1 MKPVSVFNGK
11 KKEHSEKVL
20 TLLYDYG
27 PMSAWEMAARL
38 TRVGGRISL
47 HATLNKRLRAL
58 EDNGYVERINK
69 KWYLLFKGI
78 LAVLLIQKKPKVWNP
93 IWKEIFDDKTKIIE
107 QHLAPIFGTK
117 EKNIHNTMKTLGL
130 SLDDFDALVSLS
142 NRIKTFMENG
152 IDFDTVKIE
161 TLLSLVAL
169 EYTDLNSLLE
179 NWKTLWN
186 AKPNGDQ
193 I

>member
-11 KKEHSEKVL
+11 QKEHSEEVL

-58 EDNGYVERINK
+58 EEKGYVQRENK

-78 LAVLLIQKKPKVWNP
+78 IAVLLFQKKPKVWNP
-93 IWKEIFDDKTKIIE
+93 IWKEIFDNKAKIIE
-107 QHLAPIFGTK
+107 QHLAPMFGTQ
-117 EKNIHNTMKTLGL
+117 ENNIHKTMKTLGL

-142 NRIKTFMENG
+142 KRIKTFMENG

-186 AKPNGDQ
+186 PKPNGDQ